1 MRSYHDDL
9 VMSLS
14 IACWVRDT
22 AIEVDQ
28 RDVAYKKAM
37 MDGMFLANTKMN
49 TAIKGQ
55 EGYDQSFADKYSDEI
70 KQTKDFLWI
79 YKG

>member
-22 AIEVDQ
+22 AIEIDQ

-37 MDGMFLANTKMN
+37 MDGMFLNSTRMN
-49 TAIKGQ
+49 TTIKGQ
-55 EGYDQSFADKYSDEI
+55 DGYSQTFEEKYRDQI
-70 KQTKDFLWI
+70 KQKKDFLWI